1 MNHPEINTTTL
12 DRRHL
17 LIAAGVMAAGIPL
30 AWKPVQVYAH
40 QDADPLAGTV
50 VTALSG
56 GAPSL
61 VPDRM
66 LLLLRVTMEPGVVIP
81 AHAHPGPVALYV
93 DSGRFGTEFFEGEGT
108 VTRAATDATP
118 EAVIAMAPGDNLTME
133 PGDHLFYD
141 GAVHTMRN
149 DGDDELVLLVSA
161 LLDPNEPGFQFMEME
176 TSTPAS

>member
-1 MNHPEINTTTL
+1 VNHQDPKTTALT
-12 DRRHL
+12 RRHL
-17 LIAAGVMAAGIPL
+17 LIAAGVMAAGVPL
-30 AWKPVQVYAH
+30 AWKPVQVSAR

-56 GAPSL
+56 GMPSL

-108 VTRAATDATP
+108 VSRAGTEATP
-118 EAVIAMAPGDNLTME
+118 DAAITMAPGDNLTME

-149 DGDDELVLLVSA
+149 DGDDELVLLISA
-161 LLDPNEPGFQFMEME
+161 LFDPNETGFLFMEME
-176 TSTPAS
+176 TGTPAT